1 MANER
6 ELIVDL
12 HIPYCIRP
20 ERYSAA
26 YGAVGTNAQ
35 KDAYMRAL
43 QREVRAWEG
52 ELDGYTVR
60 AVRLGGGSASV
71 MSPDLLGETL
81 SLLRHTL
88 PVAPGAEVSYD
99 ALPNTI
105 GTPSL
110 TGISAGRPTRVE
122 LMMRSAHEEELQA
135 LDCPFSMQ
143 DVRNA
148 MLFFGRFHV
157 NNAGLSVSY
166 GIPGQ
171 TEVSWH
177 NTLHACVIMRPAH
190 ITIEPLAR
198 TDAPDMPDEQ
208 MRFALY
214 GHACDFLQQSGYTQY
229 SAGHFCLPEREY
241 LFEALGRN
249 GAAVVG
255 MGVGAVS
262 RLDGCMTRNT
272 NNLALY
278 VQNAGDFEKQTAQ
291 AVRLSAQ
298 QEQWAYVLGRL
309 GLAQGVL
316 HALFEARFGQRMP
329 EEILRGLE
337 DMAQRGWLEVSAQG
351 YIPTRRGLYPVQ
363 SGELGRE
370 AMNGR
375 A

>member
-20 ERYSAA
+20 ERCSTA

-60 AVRLGGGSASV
+60 AIRLGGGSASV

-88 PVAPGAEVSYD
+88 PVASGAEVSYD

-122 LMMRSAHEEELQA
+122 LMMRSVHDRELQA
-135 LDCPFSMQ
+135 LDCAFDVQ

-148 MLFFGRFHV
+148 MLFLNKFRVG
-157 NNAGLSVSY
+157 NVSLTISL

-171 TEVSWH
+171 TEASWR
-177 NTLHACVIMRPAH
+177 NTLHACVIMKPAH
-190 ITIEPLAR
+190 ITIESLPEAG
-198 TDAPDMPDEQ
+198 AQNMPDKQE
-208 MRFALY
+208 RFAMY
-214 GHACDFLQQSGYTQY
+214 ASACDYLQQNGYTQY
-229 SAGHFCLPEREY
+229 SAGHFCLPGREY
-241 LFEALGRN
+241 LFEALRRN
-249 GAAVVG
+249 GTPIVG
-255 MGVGAVS
+255 MGVNSVS
-262 RLDGCMTRNT
+262 MVDGYLTRNT
-272 NNLALY
+272 SNLGLY
-278 VQNAGDFEKQTAQ
+278 IRNAGDFEKQTSQ
-291 AVRLSAQ
+291 VVQLDQ
-298 QEQWAYVLGRL
+298 TYLMEEYIWGRM
-309 GLAQGVL
+309 GLAQGML
-316 HALFEARFGQRMP
+316 HSLFESRFGQQIP
-329 EEILRGLE
+329 QEIQHKLE
-337 DMAQRGWLEVSAQG
+337 SLASKEWLDVTAEG
-351 YIPTRRGLYPVQ
+351 YIPTTRGLYAALT
-363 SGELGRE
+363 GELL
-370 AMNGR
+370 AHP
-375 A
+375 